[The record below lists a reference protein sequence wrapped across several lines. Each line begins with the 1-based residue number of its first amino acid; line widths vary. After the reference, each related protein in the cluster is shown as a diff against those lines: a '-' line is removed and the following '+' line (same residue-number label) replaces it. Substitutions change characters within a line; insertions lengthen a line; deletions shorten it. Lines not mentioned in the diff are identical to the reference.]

1 MDNFWDEIPVPTEAE
16 KDAAVCQ
23 ILDAGLPA
31 RPGLWHTLTETFQ
44 AVGLRTLFFGA
55 ADCLF
60 LAVLFLVLCRRQ
72 PRQPGRD
79 LWARYCF
86 CCPRHCTPPCIC

>member
-31 RPGLWHTLTETFQ
+31 RPGLWHTLELLTK
-44 AVGLRTLFFGA
+44 
-55 ADCLF
+55 D
-60 LAVLFLVLCRRQ
+60 
-72 PRQPGRD
+72 PRGNK
-79 LWARYCF
+79 
-86 CCPRHCTPPCIC
+86 TMVK